1 MDYFDLIMDKNIT
14 QTTDIEK
21 IRRAIVRGKYG
32 SVYFASSFPNFNADY
47 VSKLLATF
55 EKEGL
60 LERISKGVYLKARKT
75 RFGISYPPIE
85 EIVAEIAKRDKA
97 KIIPTG
103 ETAANLL
110 GFSDQVPLQT
120 CFLTTGTYR
129 TLRIGKRTVLLKN
142 AAPKNFEFKNEIV
155 GVLVQALWSIGKDNV
170 TEEMKQKIPVILA
183 KVPKN
188 KYLDTDLRLA
198 PVWIK
203 KTIYSTL

>member
-1 MDYFDLIMDKNIT
+1 MSKNAT
-14 QTTDIEK
+14 QQTDIEK
-21 IRRAIVRGKYG
+21 IRRAIARGKYG
-32 SVYFASSFPNFNADY
+32 SIYFASSFPNFNADY

-60 LERISKGVYLKARKT
+60 LVRISKGVYLKARKT

-85 EIVAEIAKRDKA
+85 EIIAEIAKRDKA

-103 ETAANLL
+103 ETSANLL
-110 GFSDQVPLQT
+110 GFSEQVPMKT

-129 TLRIGKRTVLLKN
+129 TLRIGERTVLLKN
-142 AAPKNFEFKNEIV
+142 AAPKNFEFNNDIV
-155 GVLVQALWSIGKDNV
+155 GILVQALKSIGKDNV
-170 TEEMKQKIPVILA
+170 TEEIKAKIPVILA

-188 KYLDTDLRLA
+188 KYLDADLRLA

-203 KTIYSTL
+203 KLIYSTL

>member
-1 MDYFDLIMDKNIT
+1 MDYFDLNMSKNTIQ
-14 QTTDIEK
+14 QTDLEK
-21 IRRAIVRGKYG
+21 IRRIITRGKYG
-32 SVYFASSFPNFNADY
+32 SVYFASSFPKFNHDY
-47 VSKLLATF
+47 ASKLLAAF

-75 RFGISYPPIE
+75 RFGISYPPID

-97 KIIPTG
+97 KIILTG

-110 GFSDQVPLQT
+110 GFSEQVPMKT

-129 TLRIGKRTVLLKN
+129 TLKIGERTVLLKN
-142 AAPKNFEFKNEIV
+142 AAPKNFEFKNDIV
-155 GVLVQALWSIGKDNV
+155 CMLVQALRSIGKDNV
-170 TEEMKQKIPVILA
+170 TEAMKAKIPLILA

-188 KYLDTDLRLA
+188 KYLDADLRLA

>member
-1 MDYFDLIMDKNIT
+1 MSKNAT
-14 QTTDIEK
+14 QQTDIEK
-21 IRRAIVRGKYG
+21 IRRAIARGKYG
-32 SVYFASSFPNFNADY
+32 SIYFASSFPNFNADY

-103 ETAANLL
+103 ETSANLL
-110 GFSDQVPLQT
+110 GFSEQVPMKT

-129 TLRIGKRTVLLKN
+129 TLRIGERTVLLKN
-142 AAPKNFEFKNEIV
+142 AAPKNFEFNNDIV
-155 GVLVQALWSIGKDNV
+155 GILVQALKSIGKDNV
-170 TEEMKQKIPVILA
+170 TEEIKAKIPVILA

-188 KYLDTDLRLA
+188 KYLDADLRLA

-203 KTIYSTL
+203 KLIYSTL

>member
-1 MDYFDLIMDKNIT
+1 MDYFDLNMSKNAT
-14 QTTDIEK
+14 QQTDIDK
-21 IRRAIVRGKYG
+21 IRRAIARGKYG
-32 SVYFASSFPNFNADY
+32 SIYFASSFPNFNADY

-60 LERISKGVYLKARKT
+60 LVRISKGVYLKARKT

-85 EIVAEIAKRDKA
+85 EIIAEIAKRDKA

-103 ETAANLL
+103 ETSANLL
-110 GFSDQVPLQT
+110 GFSEQVPMKT

-129 TLRIGKRTVLLKN
+129 TLRIGERTVLLKN
-142 AAPKNFEFKNEIV
+142 AAPKNFEYNNDIV
-155 GVLVQALWSIGKDNV
+155 GILVQALKSIGKDNV
-170 TEEMKQKIPVILA
+170 TEEIKAKIPVILA

-188 KYLDTDLRLA
+188 KYLDADLRLA

-203 KTIYSTL
+203 KLIYSTL

>member
-1 MDYFDLIMDKNIT
+1 LDYFDLNMSKNAIQ
-14 QTTDIEK
+14 QTDLEK
-21 IRRAIVRGKYG
+21 IKCIISRGKYG
-32 SVYFASSFPNFNADY
+32 SVYFASSFSNFNLDY

-60 LERISKGVYLKARKT
+60 LVRISKGVYLKARKT

-85 EIVAEIAKRDKA
+85 EIIAEIAKRDKA

-103 ETAANLL
+103 ETSANLL
-110 GFSDQVPLQT
+110 GFSEHVPMKT

-129 TLRIGKRTVLLKN
+129 TLRIGERTVLLKN
-142 AAPKNFEFKNEIV
+142 AAPKNFEFNNDIV
-155 GVLVQALWSIGKDNV
+155 GILVQALKSIGKDNV
-170 TEEMKQKIPVILA
+170 TEEIKAKIPVILA

-188 KYLDTDLRLA
+188 KYLDADLRLA

-203 KTIYSTL
+203 KMIYSTL

>member
-1 MDYFDLIMDKNIT
+1 MDYFDLNMSKNAT
-14 QTTDIEK
+14 QQTDIEK
-21 IRRAIVRGKYG
+21 IRRAIARGKYG
-32 SVYFASSFPNFNADY
+32 SIYFASSFPNFNADY

-60 LERISKGVYLKARKT
+60 LVRISKGVYLKARKT

-85 EIVAEIAKRDKA
+85 EIIAEIAKRDKA

-103 ETAANLL
+103 ETSANLL
-110 GFSDQVPLQT
+110 GFSEQVPMKT

-129 TLRIGKRTVLLKN
+129 TLRIGERTVLLKN
-142 AAPKNFEFKNEIV
+142 AAPKNFEFNNDIV
-155 GVLVQALWSIGKDNV
+155 GILVQALKSIGKDNV
-170 TEEMKQKIPVILA
+170 TEEIKAKIPVILA

-188 KYLDTDLRLA
+188 KYLDADLRLA

-203 KTIYSTL
+203 KLIYSTL